1 MIVSSLTPL
10 LPPSSGEGRACAADK
25 VNRSHFKRFVLFVVN
40 CYNTAK
46 KTAASFLAPCR
57 PSRASDARKMRGAK
71 LRVGRSENK
80 AYTKHFIKSRAY
92 AIEESKAWCMSEI
105 AKINIPKDFL
115 NSSTGDGEWDVVTA
129 PKDLEKIGNSM
140 MSKAAEIFTRL
151 KKDYF
156 EYWVNFEEVPSS
168 RIRALAAHYSVPRP
182 SFNDVINGQPHE
194 QEYKKIMLAAYDNI
208 SDALIGRLAGT
219 EPGAQAGQVS
229 EYSLGQHYLSA
240 FRDARI
246 GVFRTFSSVAASSE
260 PGLTRMVSR
269 KLIQEYD
276 AAFQRE
282 VALLRADPNDS
293 DAFLNKLVRAHQSA
307 ELPQDFFQCSQSDI
321 KRLNE
326 SLQAAAP
333 PPLLLAKMAIKTI
346 GALKA
351 VSNLPSESMG
361 LSTSA

>member
-10 LPPSSGEGRACAADK
+10 LPPSSGEGWACAADK
-25 VNRSHFKRFVLFVVN
+25 VNRSHFKRFVLFFVN

-57 PSRASDARKMRGAK
+57 PSGASVSRKMRGAK
-71 LRVGRSENK
+71 LRVSRSENK
-80 AYTKHFIKSRAY
+80 EYTKHFINSRAD

-105 AKINIPKDFL
+105 AKMNIPKDFL
-115 NSSTGDGEWDVVTA
+115 NNSAGDGEWDVVTA
-129 PKDLEKIGNSM
+129 PKDIEKIINSM
-140 MSKAAEIFTRL
+140 MYKGTQIFTRL

-156 EYWVNFEEVPSS
+156 EYWVNLEEVPSS

-182 SFNDVINGQPHE
+182 CFNDGINDQPHE
-194 QEYKKIMLAAYDNI
+194 RKYKKIMLAAYDNI

-219 EPGAQAGQVS
+219 EPGAQAGQIS
-229 EYSLGQHYLSA
+229 DYSLGQHYLSA

-246 GVFRTFSSVAASSE
+246 DVFVTFSSVAASSE
-260 PGLTRMVSR
+260 PGLTRIVSEQ
-269 KLIQEYD
+269 LIREYD

-282 VALLRADPNDS
+282 VALLSMDPNDS
-293 DAFLNKLVRAHQSA
+293 DPFLNKLVRAHQSA
-307 ELPQDFFQCSQSDI
+307 ELPQDFFQCSQSEI
-321 KRLNE
+321 KRLND

-346 GALKA
+346 GAL
-351 VSNLPSESMG
+351 
-361 LSTSA
+361 STSA